1 MVWNKNVL
9 NDDHYCHQ
17 MSSWQKIII
26 PNHDD
31 SAQIEDCKS
40 KLKDSYYSIKRYKLA
55 YRVDYRASNSV
66 HRKNGSQIDT
76 LMYAHYVLNCLS
88 CLWVVRQ
95 NLCFEKYFCLQII
108 SSQIFFASLHHISMS
123 FIYDNLIHNLIFS
136 SFNDI

>member
-1 MVWNKNVL
+1 MNTRRAYILLNKNINYLSFEQLHETISCWLCLSFCQMVWNKNVL

-95 NLCFEKYFCLQII
+95 NLCFEKYFCL
-108 SSQIFFASLHHISMS
+108 
-123 FIYDNLIHNLIFS
+123 
-136 SFNDI
+136 